1 MLLQQ
6 IINGLAQGSIYA
18 LVGIGFA
25 LIFGVLGLVH
35 FAHGEVYMLG
45 SIFWAFALITV
56 FHLPVFPSLLTAI
69 IASSIVGIMVERLVF
84 KPLRKAP
91 DVAPMVCTLGLSVV
105 LQNVAMLVWGSD
117 TKSVPDVT
125 SGAVI
130 PFLRSCFNFSNFN
143 FCYFTHPDANTP
155 VYSLPVQVRPSHQ
168 SDCTKQGCCCF
179 NGS

>member
-45 SIFWAFALITV
+45 AFFGFMLISV
-56 FHLPVFPSLLTAI
+56 FHLGVVPSLLIAI
-69 IASSIVGIMVERLVF
+69 SASAIVGILVERLVF

-105 LQNVAMLVWGSD
+105 LQNIAMLAWGSD
-117 TKSVPDVT
+117 TKSLPDVI
-125 SGAVI
+125 SGTVI
-130 PFLRSCFNFSNFN
+130 PFFSANISISQILIFAISLVLMLVLQYILYRS
-143 FCYFTHPDANTP
+143 
-155 VYSLPVQVRPSHQ
+155 
-168 SDCTKQGCCCF
+168 K
-179 NGS
+179 